1 MPYNKLITD
10 NFSSENHFVTFCNPH
25 FTRFVLLLSYY
36 CQKNFFLEEKE
47 LIRELVEGRSDA
59 YTTLL
64 ARYEK
69 RVFNL
74 CLSFVP
80 NNDDA
85 EDIAQ
90 EVFIE
95 VFNSVSKFRQNAK
108 LSTWILSIAKNKCID
123 FIRSQNAK
131 KRKAFRQGIFIDD
144 VAQFENYFVDF
155 THSGVELES
164 KENAMALY
172 KAINLLPENLKVA
185 FTLNKIDHLSY
196 EEASEIMKCS
206 EASVVSLVFR
216 AKLKLREILKTYY
229 NDNFL

>member
-1 MPYNKLITD
+1 M
-10 NFSSENHFVTFCNPH
+10 
-25 FTRFVLLLSYY
+25 
-36 CQKNFFLEEKE
+36 EEKE
-47 LIRELVEGRSDA
+47 LIAGLVEGNSEA
-59 YTTLL
+59 YVTLL
-64 ARYEK
+64 GKYEK

-95 VFNSVSKFRQNAK
+95 VFNSISKFKQTAK
-108 LSTWILSIAKNKCID
+108 LSTWILSITKNKSLD

-144 VAQFENYFVDF
+144 ATKFENYFVDF

-164 KENAMALY
+164 KENALALY
-172 KAINLLPENLKVA
+172 KAINLLPENLRVA

-196 EEASEIMKCS
+196 EEASKIMNCT
-206 EASVVSLVFR
+206 EATVVSLVFR
-216 AKLKLREILKTYY
+216 AKVKLKKILKIYY
-229 NDNFL
+229 NENFL